1 MKKVL
6 VIDDEVEMLN
16 SFKKILSIREEF
28 DLYFEQDSTKATGI
42 LESEKFHL
50 VITDLKMKNV
60 SGIDIVKSA
69 LKNNPTCIV
78 IVVSGYGT
86 IEASV
91 EAVRSGA
98 FDFIEK
104 PFTSKKL
111 FECIDRAL
119 KKTSEEIYDNANE
132 VRTYEVEGIIFRSKK
147 MTELIENVK
156 KVAEN
161 NMNVLI
167 TGESGTGK
175 ELIARAIH
183 KLSKSTLD
191 PFVPVNCAALP
202 EHLFESELFG
212 HEKGAFTGAV
222 KTKPGLLEFAN
233 NGTFFFDEIGD
244 MPQTLQIKLLRML
257 EEKKVRRVG
266 GQKEIEIDVRII
278 AATNQNLETAVAEKR
293 FRQDLYYRLNTFSL
307 EVPPLRERKEDIL
320 PLAYSFM
327 KELCQKNSKV
337 VRNFSPEAEE
347 AIINYQWPGNVREL
361 KNVTGRSYFLCAG
374 DIVQLSDLPANIV
387 NKSVT
392 FDKNV
397 LALNFKEAK
406 DALLEKFE
414 IEYLTYYLKK
424 NSGNISRTA
433 DECGID
439 RRSIHRLINKYNI
452 VYQSKET
459 NK

>member
-6 VIDDEVEMLN
+6 VIDDEIEMLN
-16 SFKKILSIREEF
+16 SLKKILAIRDEF
-28 DLYFEQDSTKATGI
+28 DLTFEQDSLKAVEI
-42 LESEKFHL
+42 LKNVKFHL
-50 VITDLKMKNV
+50 VITDLKMKNI
-60 SGIDIVKSA
+60 SGIEIVKTT
-69 LKNNPTCIV
+69 LKYNPESVV

-86 IEASV
+86 IEAGV
-91 EAVRSGA
+91 EAVKNGA

-119 KKTSEEIYDNANE
+119 KKSSEKIVKDELLKDK
-132 VRTYEVEGIIFRSKK
+132 YELGGIIYKSGK
-147 MTELIENVK
+147 MTELIESVR

-191 PFVPVNCAALP
+191 PFVPVNCGALP

-212 HEKGAFTGAV
+212 HEKGAFTGAI

-244 MPQTLQIKLLRML
+244 MTQTLQVKLLRML
-257 EEKKVRRVG
+257 EEKKIRRVG
-266 GQKEIEIDVRII
+266 GQKEIDIDVRII
-278 AATNQNLETAVAEKR
+278 AATNQNLEEAVAEKR
-293 FRQDLYYRLNTFSL
+293 FRQDLFYRLNTFSL
-307 EVPPLRERKEDIL
+307 EVPPLRERTEDIM
-320 PLAYSFM
+320 PLVCSFM
-327 KELCQKNSKV
+327 KELCEKNSKV
-337 VRNFSPEAEE
+337 VRNFSPDAEE
-347 AIINYQWPGNVREL
+347 ALLNYQWPGNVREL
-361 KNVTGRSYFLCAG
+361 KNVIGRSYFLCTT
-374 DIVQLSDLPANIV
+374 DTIQLSDFPSNIV
-387 NKSVT
+387 NKTVQ

-397 LALNFKEAK
+397 LSLNYKDAK

-414 IEYLTYYLKK
+414 IEYISYYLKK
-424 NSGNISRTA
+424 NNGNISKTA
-433 DECGID
+433 DECGLD

-452 VYQSKET
+452 VYQS
-459 NK
+459 